1 MFSVYLNHQQR
12 VVSQPGVVLLS
23 KDLAAISADNAQLR
37 SGLHSVMVGLDEI
50 QRRLWGMCA
59 LCCSMQ
65 FSTHI

>member
-50 QRRLWGMCA
+50 QRRL
-59 LCCSMQ
+59 
-65 FSTHI
+65 